1 MTLLLTLKV
10 LHIAAASVWMG
21 GSLAAPGDIRHTLLQ
36 GPPQSTTLMT
46 RLRRISRIMNQS
58 ALLTFV
64 SGVALMGVI
73 GFAST
78 PHRIWLSVFLTL
90 AAVAAGRWL
99 IRPVLREIAQAISA
113 PVAPAPLQR
122 IMLRFHLVNGV
133 EHALRLA
140 VLVLMV
146 FPFSF

>member
-1 MTLLLTLKV
+1 MTLLLTLKI

-36 GPPQSTTLMT
+36 GPPHSTTLMT

-58 ALLTFV
+58 ALLTFA
-64 SGVALMGVI
+64 SGAAMMAVV
-73 GFAST
+73 GFAAT
-78 PHRIWLSVFLTL
+78 PHRIWLSVLLTL